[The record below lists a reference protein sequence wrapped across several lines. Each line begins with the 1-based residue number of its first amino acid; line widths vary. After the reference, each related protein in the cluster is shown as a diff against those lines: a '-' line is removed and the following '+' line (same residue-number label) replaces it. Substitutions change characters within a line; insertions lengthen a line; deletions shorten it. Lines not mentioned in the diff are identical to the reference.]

1 MKSYEGFENI
11 DIRWNGW
18 FIMMNME
25 VPAVFGMGLNP
36 KLLIKT
42 AAV

>member
-1 MKSYEGFENI
+1 M
-11 DIRWNGW
+11 DIRWNGC
-18 FIMMNME
+18 FIIMVME
-25 VPAVFGMGLNP
+25 VPAVFRKGLDP